1 MPHLF
6 ISYSR
11 TDVAFVRRLTDSL
24 QQAGTDIW
32 IDVEGIRSGE
42 DWSDAIQQA
51 LDTCG
56 VMILVITPE
65 SMDSVNVASEWK
77 YYLDE
82 GKTVIP
88 VMLREARINFRL
100 KPLNYIDF
108 SKSDYDAAFT
118 RLKAELEQKG
128 LTFVPPDKRAD
139 KPRAATPESDEGL
152 SFRNL
157 ALVVAIAVLA
167 LAAVILAAS
176 TLIDLDGDDGNKAGA
191 AGEELFAAS
200 CSACHGETDGVGPA
214 LTGMGE
220 RAATRVEGMSA
231 EDYLHESIVDPS
243 AYVVEGFDDEMPK
256 TYSDQ
261 FTDEELGDLIAY
273 LLNQ

>member
-1 MPHLF
+1 MPQLF

-11 TDVAFVRRLTDSL
+11 ADVAFVRRLTDSL
-24 QQAGTDIW
+24 QQAGADIW

-42 DWSDAIQQA
+42 DWSDTIQLA

-82 GKTVIP
+82 GKSVIP

-100 KPLNYIDF
+100 KPLNYVDF
-108 SKSDYDAAFT
+108 SKSDYDVAFT
-118 RLKAELEQKG
+118 RLQAELEQKG
-128 LTFVPPDKRAD
+128 LTFAPPDQRAD
-139 KPRAATPESDEGL
+139 KPRAVTPESDEGR

-157 ALVVAIAVLA
+157 ALVVAMAVLA

-176 TLIDLDGDDGNKAGA
+176 TLIDLDGDDGRA
-191 AGEELFAAS
+191 AGEELFAAN
-200 CSACHGETDGVGPA
+200 CSTCHGEVDGSGPA

-220 RAATRVEGMSA
+220 RAATRREGMSA
-231 EDYLHESIVDPS
+231 EDYLRESIVYPG
-243 AYVVEGFDDEMPK
+243 AYVVEGYSNIMP
-256 TYSDQ
+256 TTFGDQ
-261 FTDEELGDLIAY
+261 FSDEELSSLIDY